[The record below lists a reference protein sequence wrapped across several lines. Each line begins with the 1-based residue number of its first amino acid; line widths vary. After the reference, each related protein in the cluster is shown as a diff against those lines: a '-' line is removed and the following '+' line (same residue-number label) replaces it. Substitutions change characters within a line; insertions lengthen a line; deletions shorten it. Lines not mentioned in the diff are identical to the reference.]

1 MSVASL
7 PEILAPSGSGRRG
20 ALSVRTAGSWPPRA
34 EDPTETARPL
44 AAALIGYG
52 LYPGGA
58 VGVLATEGSEAL
70 VAQLAVL
77 AAGGVLVPLDPDA
90 GDDRIRDGLART
102 RAVQAIV
109 SDEIQLARLLAMRPD
124 LPSLGLVL
132 LMTAS
137 PSERR
142 KAALLADEAI
152 TVGRERLAEDPDLL
166 RRSLGVKDER
176 APAVLFPADGVGEKA
191 ISRAE
196 LTKMAGRISD
206 TLGVQSGAAFLVALP
221 VSALARLAASLA
233 ALAHGA
239 TLCLPAGKD
248 GLDAGL
254 AGLAPQSALLD
265 AVALAHLG
273 EAWNAQIDARG
284 WHARTAIRWAL
295 RVGTESQGRPWAM
308 RVAELV
314 ALRALRQ
321 RLGGKLT
328 RIHVIGPPIHPDT
341 ASLFQAIG
349 APIRPFET
357 RLAR

>member
-52 LYPGGA
+52 LY
-58 VGVLATEGSEAL
+58 
-70 VAQLAVL
+70 
-77 AAGGVLVPLDPDA
+77 PDA

-248 GLDAGL
+248 GLDA
-254 AGLAPQSALLD
+254 
-265 AVALAHLG
+265 VALAHLG

-284 WHARTAIRWAL
+284 WLARTAIRWAL